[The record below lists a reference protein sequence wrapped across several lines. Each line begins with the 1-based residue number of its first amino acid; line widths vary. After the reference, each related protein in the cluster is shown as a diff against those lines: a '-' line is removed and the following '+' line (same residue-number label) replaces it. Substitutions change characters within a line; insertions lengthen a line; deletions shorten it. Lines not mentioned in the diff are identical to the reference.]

1 MLQEEKDGEGN
12 CDSVKD
18 SVAAAA
24 SWSDM
29 AVQLEVETTV
39 KTRRRKWWRD
49 GGGGLS
55 ARCGGTAPRDSSLL
69 AGATEA
75 AQQARG
81 AGGGIEP
88 TPNTA
93 AAILERSRSMPFWIE
108 AHDIE
113 AQACWR
119 RSRAARR

>member
-49 GGGGLS
+49 GGGGDM
-55 ARCGGTAPRDSSLL
+55 GGPHCIQ
-69 AGATEA
+69 AT
-75 AQQARG
+75 
-81 AGGGIEP
+81 
-88 TPNTA
+88 TMM
-93 AAILERSRSMPFWIE
+93 S
-108 AHDIE
+108 
-113 AQACWR
+113 
-119 RSRAARR
+119 